1 MTTHYGAGVLPE
13 KMSEDVLSNK
23 EASDVL
29 IPMGSVPPVPLR
41 LLSLPPSSS

>member
-13 KMSEDVLSNK
+13 KISEDVLSNQ

-29 IPMGSVPPVPLR
+29 IPMGCV
-41 LLSLPPSSS
+41 SSSLDGLRTVAWAD